1 MNPDDIPP
9 SIKAVAQGLAVATL
23 YEKYSGQLPSSDARD
38 IADHVIAN
46 TWPAIEAH
54 IREQVAQEIEAT
66 AAASKASDVD
76 RPKFERGGFLNDWQW
91 AATVARRASG
101 PCPT

>member
-1 MNPDDIPP
+1 MDSTEIPV
-9 SIKAVAQGLAVATL
+9 SIKAVAQGLAVASL
-23 YEKYSGQLPSSDARD
+23 YEKYSGQLPSSDAREL
-38 IADHVIAN
+38 ADHVIAN

-54 IREQVAQEIEAT
+54 IRDQIAQEIAAT

-91 AATVARRASG
+91 AEQIARTG
-101 PCPT
+101 PSA